1 MKRLVQLLVAA
12 IWLAGAVAGGL
23 DVRLS
28 TPAPEEQSM
37 QLVIDADHARLGID
51 RNRVVLA
58 VETPWHS
65 DWRVAAPM
73 PTPLVPNRPEN
84 PPRSQSEPESQ
95 PSIVIFVIRSLAALP

>member
-1 MKRLVQLLVAA
+1 MKRLVQILVAA

-23 DVRLS
+23 DVRPS

-37 QLVIDADHARLGID
+37 HLVIDADHARLGVD

-58 VETPWHS
+58 VETPWNS
-65 DWRVAAPM
+65 DWCIATPM
-73 PTPLVPNRPEN
+73 PERLVPNHPEN

-95 PSIVIFVIRSLAALP
+95 PSIVTFVIRSLASLP